1 MTNPYRGLELLAPAG
16 SPACL
21 HAGVSAGAD
30 AVYLGCENFNARRNA
45 DNFTLENLTE
55 ACDYAHMRGV
65 RVYLAL
71 NIAIM
76 PEELKPSLDLA
87 ISAWNRGVDAFIVQ
101 DIGLAAEIKRALPD
115 ARLHIS
121 TQMNT
126 HNIEGV
132 RAAAA
137 LGAQRIT
144 MARELTCEE
153 LEEATAEAHRLGI
166 ETECFAHGALCVCYS
181 GQCLMSSMIG
191 GRSANRGTCA
201 QACRLPYVLRDED
214 SDSEILTKDGDRLL
228 SPKDLCTI
236 DMLEKLAATGVDSL
250 KIEGRM
256 KSPEYVFAVVSTY
269 RAVLDRLAHACDEGL
284 NPSEMAVLDEERR
297 TLSEAFSRG
306 FTEAYLAHKRGNDI
320 MGYGRANNR
329 GVFVGRVAKANGREV
344 AIESNVELNEGDV
357 LEFWTNRGHF
367 ASTLASFEKSN
378 GTYYFEVDGKAY
390 KGDRVFRVRDASMA
404 FHDSEYEPKL
414 PVKLKV
420 QAHIGQP
427 LTFFAECAGAKAT
440 FSGAIV
446 EPARTK
452 ALSIDEAREH
462 IDRLGNTPFFLSD
475 LDIDIDDGVGM
486 GFSALH
492 KARSQALKA
501 LREAMLDPWR
511 GRCAQK
517 APKNAGPKSEPIC
530 RNASVS
536 AYATNPAC
544 ARAAKKAGA
553 DTVFVSALNYRRGQ
567 ASCEGRIAGETD
579 QAGYPGRCSIAMPIV
594 DKPPMNSEEPIDMW
608 KWAKEGKPLFVEN
621 LGQLVLGAELNALVE
636 VGPHLPI
643 TNKQALNVAHALG
656 ANRVW
661 LSPELSMKQINQLS
675 DGSPV
680 ELGIIICG
688 NQELMVCEHCVIMS
702 EGACNQKCSQCDR
715 RRRAHTVQDRKGYRF
730 PVVTDVFGRSHIY
743 NAVRFDAIHAIA
755 ELMDAGVTAFMVDTT
770 LMSPD
775 EAAKTTAR
783 VIRAIEAAK
792 HGSSTA
798 KAQGCTTG
806 HLFRGVQ

>member
-475 LDIDIDDGVGM
+475 LDIDIDVIGIT
-486 GFSALH
+486 
-492 KARSQALKA
+492 ARIANIAFHRAAEQERLLRNIAQLASQRMQRQIADVDAVDSDRA
-501 LREAMLDPWR
+501 LRRIRETLDKLDDRRLSRAGRAHDSRHFSGRRREAHVLQHAVLR
-511 GRCAQK
+511 
-517 APKNAGPKSEPIC
+517 AGVFEAHIVE
-530 RNASVS
+530 R
-536 AYATNPAC
+536 YFD
-544 ARAAKKAGA
+544 ARRA
-553 DTVFVSALNYRRGQ
+553 
-567 ASCEGRIAGETD
+567 
-579 QAGYPGRCSIAMPIV
+579 
-594 DKPPMNSEEPIDMW
+594 
-608 KWAKEGKPLFVEN
+608 
-621 LGQLVLGAELNALVE
+621 
-636 VGPHLPI
+636 
-643 TNKQALNVAHALG
+643 
-656 ANRVW
+656 
-661 LSPELSMKQINQLS
+661 KQI
-675 DGSPV
+675 
-680 ELGIIICG
+680 
-688 NQELMVCEHCVIMS
+688 
-702 EGACNQKCSQCDR
+702 
-715 RRRAHTVQDRKGYRF
+715 
-730 PVVTDVFGRSHIY
+730 
-743 NAVRFDAIHAIA
+743 AIA
-755 ELMDAGVTAFMVDTT
+755 PLIAWGVD
-770 LMSPD
+770 D
-775 EAAKTTAR
+775 GG
-783 VIRAIEAAK
+783 IR
-792 HGSSTA
+792 
-798 KAQGCTTG
+798 
-806 HLFRGVQ
+806 F

>member
-45 DNFTLENLTE
+45 DNFTLENLAE

-76 PEELKPSLDLA
+76 PEELQSSVELA
-87 ISAWNRGVDAFIVQ
+87 IGAWNRGVDAFIVQ
-101 DIGLAAEIKRALPD
+101 DIGLAAEIKRVLPD

-126 HNIEGV
+126 HNIDGV

-137 LGAQRIT
+137 LDAQRIT

-153 LEEATAEAHRLGI
+153 LEETTTEAHRLGI

-214 SDSEILTKDGDRLL
+214 SDSEVSTTDGDRLL

-236 DMLEKLAATGVDSL
+236 DMLEKLVSTGVDSL

-269 RAVLDRLAHACDEGL
+269 RSVLDRLADAYDEGSD
-284 NPSEMAVLDEERR
+284 PGEAAASDEERR

-329 GVFVGRVAKANGREV
+329 GVFVGRVTKECGREV
-344 AIESNVELNEGDV
+344 AVESDVELNEGDV

-367 ASTLASFEKSN
+367 ASTLTSFERSN
-378 GTYYFEVDGKAY
+378 GTYYFEVDGKAH

-404 FHDSEYEPKL
+404 FSDSEYEPKL
-414 PVKLKV
+414 PVKLEV
-420 QAHIGQP
+420 RAHIGQS
-427 LTFFAECAGAKAT
+427 LTFFAECAGAKTT
-440 FSGAIV
+440 FTGGIV
-446 EPARTK
+446 EAARTK
-452 ALSIDEAREH
+452 ALSVDEAREH
-462 IDRLGNTPFFLSD
+462 IDRLGNTPFFLSE
-475 LDIDIDDGVGM
+475 LKVDIDDGVGM

-501 LREAMLDPWR
+501 LQEAMLDPWR
-511 GRCAQK
+511 GRCVQK
-517 APKNAGPKSEPIC
+517 PSKKAARSSEPTH
-530 RNASVS
+530 RNASV
-536 AYATNPAC
+536 AAFATNPAC

-567 ASCEGRIAGETD
+567 ASCEGCLVDEAD
-579 QAGYPGRCSIAMPIV
+579 QAGYPGRCSIAMPVV
-594 DKPPMNSEEPIDMW
+594 DKQPMNSEEPVDMW

-621 LGQLVLGAELNALVE
+621 LGQLVAGAEANALVE
-636 VGPHLPI
+636 VGPHLPL
-643 TNKQALNVAHALG
+643 TNKKALEVAYALG
-656 ANRVW
+656 AKRVW
-661 LSPELSMKQINQLS
+661 LSPELSMKQIGQLG
-675 DGSPV
+675 DDSPV
-680 ELGIIICG
+680 ELGIVICG
-688 NQELMVCEHCVIMS
+688 NQELMTCEHCALMS

-715 RRRAHTVQDRKGYRF
+715 RRRAHTLQDRKGYRF
-730 PVVTDVFGRSHIY
+730 PIATDVFGRSHIY
-743 NAVRFDAIHAIA
+743 NAVRFDAIHAIG
-755 ELMDAGVTAFMVDTT
+755 ELIDAGVTAFMVDTT

-783 VIRAIEAAK
+783 TIRAIEAAK